1 MFFVYAL
8 IYVVQIKMFT
18 VCFLNVYIYAYGN
31 IYIYIYM
38 IIYVRIYNYVY
49 KCHLYILIVTHTLF
63 HRTPISS

>member
-1 MFFVYAL
+1 MFFVYAR
-8 IYVVQIKMFT
+8 IYVVQINIFT

-31 IYIYIYM
+31 IYIYDYICTY
-38 IIYVRIYNYVY
+38 IIYNYVY